1 MSEKPIR
8 MRQSA
13 KCLAVAWRGFTFLLL
28 LTVMLSSF
36 MEKDKYSVTLTADQR
51 RRFDYFFLE
60 AQRLQQQEKY
70 AASFDL
76 LNHCLD
82 IDSTAAEVY
91 FCQAMYYS
99 LLKQDSAALCRLE
112 RAAALRPDNM
122 TYLERVAQYYYNT
135 QNVAKAIEA
144 YERIANHYRDRSD
157 VQNILLHLYQQQKDY
172 DQMLR
177 CINRIEQIDGNSE
190 EIALSKVMVYELK
203 DDKKSAFKALK
214 DLSSE
219 HPYDLNYRV
228 MMGNWLMQN
237 DKPKEAYRIYMA
249 ASKEDPENTYVQSS
263 LYDYYKAVG
272 NDSVAQQLMERIL
285 INPKT
290 EPKGKV
296 TMMRQVIEEN
306 ERQGGDSLQV
316 LQLFDRIRKANPN
329 DVTMA
334 ELKVAY
340 MNMKHMPDSIVDGAM
355 RQVLQIAPDHAA
367 MRMQVLQ
374 HLLREQRWE
383 EVAVVS
389 QAGTEYNPEEM
400 AFYYFLGLAHYQAE
414 DNDAALDALRRGIG
428 VVTDESEPAIVSDLY
443 SIMGNI
449 LNEKGLKQ
457 QAYEAFDSCLK
468 WKSDNIECLNNYA
481 YYLSV
486 ENKELDKA
494 AQMSYKTI
502 KAEPRNAS
510 YLDTYAW
517 ILFRQERY
525 AEAKIYIDQALAN
538 DTVAHSQPSAVVL
551 EHAGDIYVQNGLTA
565 QAVAFWQQA
574 LQAGGGSAQL
584 PKKIQL
590 QKYIADDDKNNP

>member
-13 KCLAVAWRGFTFLLL
+13 NCLSVAWRGFTLLLL

-36 MEKDKYSVTLTADQR
+36 MEKDKGTVSLTDDQR

-60 AQRLQQQEKY
+60 AQRLQQQEQY
-70 AASFDL
+70 AAAFDL

-144 YERIANHYRDRSD
+144 YERIAAHYRDRSD

-177 CINRIEQIDGNSE
+177 CIHRIEQIDGNSE

-203 DDKKSAFKALK
+203 EDKKSAFKVLK
-214 DLSSE
+214 DLSAE

-249 ASKEDPENTYVQSS
+249 ASKEDPENAYVQSS

-340 MNMKHMPDSIVDGAM
+340 MSMKHMPDSIVDSAM

-374 HLLREQRWE
+374 NLLREQRWE

-400 AFYYFLGLAHYQAE
+400 AFYYFLGLAQYQAE
-414 DNDAALDALRRGIG
+414 NNDAALDALRRGIG
-428 VVTDESEPAIVSDLY
+428 VVNDESEPAIVSDLY

-494 AQMSYKTI
+494 AEMSYKTI

>member
-1 MSEKPIR
+1 MNEKPIR

-13 KCLAVAWRGFTFLLL
+13 NCLSVAWRGFALLLL

-36 MEKDKYSVTLTADQR
+36 MEKDGDSVALTADQR

-60 AQRLQQQEKY
+60 AQRLQQQEQY
-70 AASFDL
+70 AAAFDL

-144 YERIANHYRDRSD
+144 YERIADRYRDRSD

-177 CINRIEQIDGNSE
+177 CIHRIEQIDGNSE

-203 DDKKSAFKALK
+203 EDKKSAFKVLK
-214 DLSSE
+214 DLSAE

-237 DKPKEAYRIYMA
+237 DKPKEAYRIYLA

-340 MNMKHMPDSIVDGAM
+340 MSMKHMPDSVVDGAM

-400 AFYYFLGLAHYQAE
+400 AFYYFLGLAHYQTE
-414 DNDAALDALRRGIG
+414 NNDAALDALRRGIG
-428 VVTDESEPAIVSDLY
+428 VVNDESEPAIVSDLY

-538 DTVAHSQPSAVVL
+538 DTVAHAQPSAVVL

-565 QAVAFWQQA
+565 QAVAYWQQA